1 MFCPE
6 CGKKNENGAQFC
18 EHCGAKIAEESK
30 VVLPKTPRKPMKKK
44 TIVIIS
50 IVSAL
55 VVILVVGGIVLSS
68 NFKPSK
74 IAVNYFVALMNNDTD
89 KIYDYINVPD
99 SEFTTK
105 KMFTEVVDTEKED
118 LLNYKIVSEEKSTD
132 GLSAQVKISYTL
144 EGDKTPLTTTIYLVK
159 DKKNKLLIFDN
170 WKISDGSSLVEED
183 YDITVYKGATVKL
196 EGVEVPEKYKEES
209 ISQRYDTYVIPA
221 IFKGEYDAEV
231 TLKNGLKTKSVLDTT
246 GYDSSLTDFELSEND
261 EVTREQRII
270 AKTIN
275 FSIIY
280 GKTAFG
286 LAKELGI
293 TQREASEYIERYF
306 NQYPRV
312 KEFEKEIVEFT
323 EKNGYTETLFGRRRI
338 IEGINSKNK
347 NIKSQAERMA
357 VNSVIQGTA
366 AEVLKQVMIEIYRY
380 IKDKAGISLL
390 LQVHD
395 ELIFEISLDRLEEYR
410 ENIEKIMKEC
420 VKFDSVPLEIN
431 TNIGVNWAETK

>member
-246 GYDSSLTDFELSEND
+246 GYDSSLTDFELSENEEKELTSSIKDYVSKLYKAALEGKSFDDIKKDYEYKGSDLD
-261 EVTREQRII
+261 ELEKAYRSFASSIKNSGLTKYSLKDVEISRYSINTEGYLYVTVNTEYDYTV
-270 AKTIN
+270 KSY
-275 FSIIY
+275 FSDETVDNDDED
-280 GKTAFG
+280 TAYLTFDYSDGFKLVDMTG
-286 LAKELGI
+286 LA
-293 TQREASEYIERYF
+293 TYFSRY
-306 NQYPRV
+306 
-312 KEFEKEIVEFT
+312 
-323 EKNGYTETLFGRRRI
+323 
-338 IEGINSKNK
+338 
-347 NIKSQAERMA
+347 
-357 VNSVIQGTA
+357 
-366 AEVLKQVMIEIYRY
+366 
-380 IKDKAGISLL
+380 
-390 LQVHD
+390 
-395 ELIFEISLDRLEEYR
+395 
-410 ENIEKIMKEC
+410 
-420 VKFDSVPLEIN
+420 
-431 TNIGVNWAETK
+431 

>member
-55 VVILVVGGIVLSS
+55 VVVLVVGGIVLSS

-209 ISQRYDTYVIPA
+209 ISQRYDTYVIPV

-246 GYDSSLTDFELSEND
+246 GYDSSLTDFELSENEEKELTSSIKDYVSKLYKAALEGKSFDDIKKDYEYKGSDLD
-261 EVTREQRII
+261 ELEKAYKSFASSIKNSGLTKYSLKDVEISRYSINTEGYLYVTVNTEYDYTV
-270 AKTIN
+270 KSY
-275 FSIIY
+275 FSDETVDNDDED
-280 GKTAFG
+280 TAYLTFDYSDGFKLVDMTG
-286 LAKELGI
+286 LA
-293 TQREASEYIERYF
+293 TYFSRY
-306 NQYPRV
+306 
-312 KEFEKEIVEFT
+312 
-323 EKNGYTETLFGRRRI
+323 
-338 IEGINSKNK
+338 
-347 NIKSQAERMA
+347 
-357 VNSVIQGTA
+357 
-366 AEVLKQVMIEIYRY
+366 
-380 IKDKAGISLL
+380 
-390 LQVHD
+390 
-395 ELIFEISLDRLEEYR
+395 
-410 ENIEKIMKEC
+410 
-420 VKFDSVPLEIN
+420 
-431 TNIGVNWAETK
+431 

>member
-18 EHCGAKIAEESK
+18 EYCGAKIAEESK

-231 TLKNGLKTKSVLDTT
+231 TLKNGLKAKSVLDTT
-246 GYDSSLTDFELSEND
+246 GYDSSLTDFELSENEEKELTSSIKDYVSKLYKAALEGKSFDDIKKDYEYKGSDLD
-261 EVTREQRII
+261 ELEKAYRSFASSIKNSGLTKYSLKDVEISRYSINTEGYLYVTVNTEYDYTV
-270 AKTIN
+270 KSY
-275 FSIIY
+275 FSDETVDNDDED
-280 GKTAFG
+280 TAYLTFDYSDGFKLVDMTG
-286 LAKELGI
+286 LA
-293 TQREASEYIERYF
+293 TYFSRY
-306 NQYPRV
+306 
-312 KEFEKEIVEFT
+312 
-323 EKNGYTETLFGRRRI
+323 
-338 IEGINSKNK
+338 
-347 NIKSQAERMA
+347 
-357 VNSVIQGTA
+357 
-366 AEVLKQVMIEIYRY
+366 
-380 IKDKAGISLL
+380 
-390 LQVHD
+390 
-395 ELIFEISLDRLEEYR
+395 
-410 ENIEKIMKEC
+410 
-420 VKFDSVPLEIN
+420 
-431 TNIGVNWAETK
+431 

>member
-105 KMFTEVVDTEKED
+105 KIFTEVVDTKKVD
-118 LLNYKIVSEEKSTD
+118 LLNYKIISEEKSTD
-132 GLSAQVKISYTL
+132 GLSSQVKISYTL
-144 EGDKTPLTTTIYLVK
+144 EGDREPLTTTIYLVK

-246 GYDSSLTDFELSEND
+246 GYDSSLTDFELSENEEKELTSSIKDYVSKLYKAALEGKSFDDIKKDYEYKGSDLD
-261 EVTREQRII
+261 ELEKAYKSFASSIKNSGLTKYSLKDVEISRYSINTEGYLYVTVNTEYDYTV
-270 AKTIN
+270 KSY
-275 FSIIY
+275 FSDETVDNDDED
-280 GKTAFG
+280 TAYLTFDYSDGFKLVDMTG
-286 LAKELGI
+286 LA
-293 TQREASEYIERYF
+293 TYFSRY
-306 NQYPRV
+306 
-312 KEFEKEIVEFT
+312 
-323 EKNGYTETLFGRRRI
+323 
-338 IEGINSKNK
+338 
-347 NIKSQAERMA
+347 
-357 VNSVIQGTA
+357 
-366 AEVLKQVMIEIYRY
+366 
-380 IKDKAGISLL
+380 
-390 LQVHD
+390 
-395 ELIFEISLDRLEEYR
+395 
-410 ENIEKIMKEC
+410 
-420 VKFDSVPLEIN
+420 
-431 TNIGVNWAETK
+431 

>member
-105 KMFTEVVDTEKED
+105 KTFTEVVDTEKED

-246 GYDSSLTDFELSEND
+246 GYDSSLTDFELSENEEKELTSSIKDYVSKLYKAALEGKSFDDIKKDYEYKGSDLD
-261 EVTREQRII
+261 ELEKAYKSFASSIKNSGLTKYSLKDVEISRYSINTEGYLYVTVNTEYDYTV
-270 AKTIN
+270 KSY
-275 FSIIY
+275 FSDETVDNDDED
-280 GKTAFG
+280 TAYLTFDYSDGFKLVDMTG
-286 LAKELGI
+286 LA
-293 TQREASEYIERYF
+293 TYFSRY
-306 NQYPRV
+306 
-312 KEFEKEIVEFT
+312 
-323 EKNGYTETLFGRRRI
+323 
-338 IEGINSKNK
+338 
-347 NIKSQAERMA
+347 
-357 VNSVIQGTA
+357 
-366 AEVLKQVMIEIYRY
+366 
-380 IKDKAGISLL
+380 
-390 LQVHD
+390 
-395 ELIFEISLDRLEEYR
+395 
-410 ENIEKIMKEC
+410 
-420 VKFDSVPLEIN
+420 
-431 TNIGVNWAETK
+431 

>member
-246 GYDSSLTDFELSEND
+246 GYDSSLTDFELSENEEKELTSSIKDYVSKLYKAALEGKSFDDIKKDYEYKGSDLD
-261 EVTREQRII
+261 ELEKAYKSFASSIKNSGLTKYSLKDVEISRYSINTEGYLYVTVNTEYDYTV
-270 AKTIN
+270 KSY
-275 FSIIY
+275 FSDETVDNDDED
-280 GKTAFG
+280 TAYLTFDYSDDFKLVDMTG
-286 LAKELGI
+286 LA
-293 TQREASEYIERYF
+293 TYFSRY
-306 NQYPRV
+306 
-312 KEFEKEIVEFT
+312 
-323 EKNGYTETLFGRRRI
+323 
-338 IEGINSKNK
+338 
-347 NIKSQAERMA
+347 
-357 VNSVIQGTA
+357 
-366 AEVLKQVMIEIYRY
+366 
-380 IKDKAGISLL
+380 
-390 LQVHD
+390 
-395 ELIFEISLDRLEEYR
+395 
-410 ENIEKIMKEC
+410 
-420 VKFDSVPLEIN
+420 
-431 TNIGVNWAETK
+431 

>member
-55 VVILVVGGIVLSS
+55 VVVLVVGGIVLSS

-246 GYDSSLTDFELSEND
+246 GYDSSLTDFELSENEEKELTSSIKDYVSKLYKAALEGKSFDDIKKDYEYKGSDLD
-261 EVTREQRII
+261 ELEKAYKSFASSIKNSGLTKYSLKDVEISRYSINTEGYLYVTVNTEYDYTV
-270 AKTIN
+270 KSY
-275 FSIIY
+275 FSDETVDNDDED
-280 GKTAFG
+280 TAYLTFDYSDGFKLVDMTG
-286 LAKELGI
+286 LA
-293 TQREASEYIERYF
+293 TYFSRY
-306 NQYPRV
+306 
-312 KEFEKEIVEFT
+312 
-323 EKNGYTETLFGRRRI
+323 
-338 IEGINSKNK
+338 
-347 NIKSQAERMA
+347 
-357 VNSVIQGTA
+357 
-366 AEVLKQVMIEIYRY
+366 
-380 IKDKAGISLL
+380 
-390 LQVHD
+390 
-395 ELIFEISLDRLEEYR
+395 
-410 ENIEKIMKEC
+410 
-420 VKFDSVPLEIN
+420 
-431 TNIGVNWAETK
+431 

>member
-18 EHCGAKIAEESK
+18 EYCGAKIAEESK

-89 KIYDYINVPD
+89 KIYDYINVPN

-246 GYDSSLTDFELSEND
+246 GYDSSLTDFELSENEEKELTSSIKDYVSKLYKAALEGKSFDDIKKDYEYKGSDLD
-261 EVTREQRII
+261 ELEKAYKSFASSIKNSGLTKYSLKDVEISRYSINTEGYLYVTVNTEYDYTV
-270 AKTIN
+270 KSY
-275 FSIIY
+275 FSDETVDNDDED
-280 GKTAFG
+280 TAYLTFDYSDGFKLVDMTG
-286 LAKELGI
+286 LA
-293 TQREASEYIERYF
+293 TYFSRY
-306 NQYPRV
+306 
-312 KEFEKEIVEFT
+312 
-323 EKNGYTETLFGRRRI
+323 
-338 IEGINSKNK
+338 
-347 NIKSQAERMA
+347 
-357 VNSVIQGTA
+357 
-366 AEVLKQVMIEIYRY
+366 
-380 IKDKAGISLL
+380 
-390 LQVHD
+390 
-395 ELIFEISLDRLEEYR
+395 
-410 ENIEKIMKEC
+410 
-420 VKFDSVPLEIN
+420 
-431 TNIGVNWAETK
+431 

>member
-18 EHCGAKIAEESK
+18 EYCGAKIAEESK

-55 VVILVVGGIVLSS
+55 VVVLVVGGIVLSS

-246 GYDSSLTDFELSEND
+246 GYDSSLTDFELSENEEKELTSSIKDYVSKLYKAALEGKSFDDIKKDYEYKGSDLD
-261 EVTREQRII
+261 ELEKAYKSFASSIKNSGLTKYSLKDVEISRYSINTEGYLYVTVNTEYDYTV
-270 AKTIN
+270 KSY
-275 FSIIY
+275 FSDETVDNDDED
-280 GKTAFG
+280 TAYLTFDYSDGFKLVDMTG
-286 LAKELGI
+286 LA
-293 TQREASEYIERYF
+293 TYFSRY
-306 NQYPRV
+306 
-312 KEFEKEIVEFT
+312 
-323 EKNGYTETLFGRRRI
+323 
-338 IEGINSKNK
+338 
-347 NIKSQAERMA
+347 
-357 VNSVIQGTA
+357 
-366 AEVLKQVMIEIYRY
+366 
-380 IKDKAGISLL
+380 
-390 LQVHD
+390 
-395 ELIFEISLDRLEEYR
+395 
-410 ENIEKIMKEC
+410 
-420 VKFDSVPLEIN
+420 
-431 TNIGVNWAETK
+431 

>member
-89 KIYDYINVPD
+89 KIYDYINVPN

-246 GYDSSLTDFELSEND
+246 GYDSSLTDFELSENEEKELTSSIKDYVSKLYKAALEGKSFDDIKKDYEYKGSDLD
-261 EVTREQRII
+261 ELEKAYKSFASSIKNSGLTKYSLKDVEISRYSINTEGYLYVTVNTEYDYTV
-270 AKTIN
+270 KSY
-275 FSIIY
+275 FSDETVDNDDED
-280 GKTAFG
+280 TAYLTFDYSDGFKLVDMTG
-286 LAKELGI
+286 LA
-293 TQREASEYIERYF
+293 TYFSRY
-306 NQYPRV
+306 
-312 KEFEKEIVEFT
+312 
-323 EKNGYTETLFGRRRI
+323 
-338 IEGINSKNK
+338 
-347 NIKSQAERMA
+347 
-357 VNSVIQGTA
+357 
-366 AEVLKQVMIEIYRY
+366 
-380 IKDKAGISLL
+380 
-390 LQVHD
+390 
-395 ELIFEISLDRLEEYR
+395 
-410 ENIEKIMKEC
+410 
-420 VKFDSVPLEIN
+420 
-431 TNIGVNWAETK
+431 

>member
-30 VVLPKTPRKPMKKK
+30 VVLPKTTRKTMKKK

-246 GYDSSLTDFELSEND
+246 GYDSSLTDFELSENEEKELTSSIKDYVSKLYKAALEGKSFDDIKKDYEYKGSDLD
-261 EVTREQRII
+261 ELEKAYKSFASSIKNSGLTKYSLKDVEISRYSINTEGYLYVTVNTEYDYTV
-270 AKTIN
+270 KSY
-275 FSIIY
+275 FSDETVDNDDED
-280 GKTAFG
+280 TAYLTFDYSDGFKLVDMTG
-286 LAKELGI
+286 LA
-293 TQREASEYIERYF
+293 TYFSRY
-306 NQYPRV
+306 
-312 KEFEKEIVEFT
+312 
-323 EKNGYTETLFGRRRI
+323 
-338 IEGINSKNK
+338 
-347 NIKSQAERMA
+347 
-357 VNSVIQGTA
+357 
-366 AEVLKQVMIEIYRY
+366 
-380 IKDKAGISLL
+380 
-390 LQVHD
+390 
-395 ELIFEISLDRLEEYR
+395 
-410 ENIEKIMKEC
+410 
-420 VKFDSVPLEIN
+420 
-431 TNIGVNWAETK
+431 

>member
-74 IAVNYFVALMNNDTD
+74 IAVNYFVALMNNDTN

-246 GYDSSLTDFELSEND
+246 GYDSSLTDFELSENEEKELTSSIKDYVSKLYKAALEGKSFDDIKKDYEYKGSDLD
-261 EVTREQRII
+261 ELEKAYKSFASSIKNSGLTKYSLKDVEISRYSINTEGYLYVTVNTEYDYTV
-270 AKTIN
+270 KSY
-275 FSIIY
+275 FSDETVDNDDED
-280 GKTAFG
+280 TAYLTFDYSDGFKLVDMTG
-286 LAKELGI
+286 LA
-293 TQREASEYIERYF
+293 TYFSRY
-306 NQYPRV
+306 
-312 KEFEKEIVEFT
+312 
-323 EKNGYTETLFGRRRI
+323 
-338 IEGINSKNK
+338 
-347 NIKSQAERMA
+347 
-357 VNSVIQGTA
+357 
-366 AEVLKQVMIEIYRY
+366 
-380 IKDKAGISLL
+380 
-390 LQVHD
+390 
-395 ELIFEISLDRLEEYR
+395 
-410 ENIEKIMKEC
+410 
-420 VKFDSVPLEIN
+420 
-431 TNIGVNWAETK
+431 

>member
-144 EGDKTPLTTTIYLVK
+144 EGNKTPLTTTIYLVK

-246 GYDSSLTDFELSEND
+246 GYDSSLTDFELSENEEKELTSSIKDYVSKLYKAALEGKSFDDIKKDYEYKGSDLD
-261 EVTREQRII
+261 ELEKAYKSFASSIKNSGLTKYSLKDVEISRYSINTEGYLYVTVNTEYDYTV
-270 AKTIN
+270 KSY
-275 FSIIY
+275 FSDETVDNDDED
-280 GKTAFG
+280 TAYLTFDYSDGFKLVDMTG
-286 LAKELGI
+286 LA
-293 TQREASEYIERYF
+293 TYFSRY
-306 NQYPRV
+306 
-312 KEFEKEIVEFT
+312 
-323 EKNGYTETLFGRRRI
+323 
-338 IEGINSKNK
+338 
-347 NIKSQAERMA
+347 
-357 VNSVIQGTA
+357 
-366 AEVLKQVMIEIYRY
+366 
-380 IKDKAGISLL
+380 
-390 LQVHD
+390 
-395 ELIFEISLDRLEEYR
+395 
-410 ENIEKIMKEC
+410 
-420 VKFDSVPLEIN
+420 
-431 TNIGVNWAETK
+431 

>member
-30 VVLPKTPRKPMKKK
+30 VVLPKAPRKPMKKK

-246 GYDSSLTDFELSEND
+246 GYDSSLTDFELSENEEKELTSSIKDYVSKLYKAALEGKSFDDIKKDYEYKGSDLD
-261 EVTREQRII
+261 ELEKAYKSFASSIKNSGLTKYSLKDVEISRYSINTEGYLYVTVNTEYDYTV
-270 AKTIN
+270 KSY
-275 FSIIY
+275 FSDETVDNDDED
-280 GKTAFG
+280 TAYLTFDYSDGFKLVDMTG
-286 LAKELGI
+286 LA
-293 TQREASEYIERYF
+293 TYFSRY
-306 NQYPRV
+306 
-312 KEFEKEIVEFT
+312 
-323 EKNGYTETLFGRRRI
+323 
-338 IEGINSKNK
+338 
-347 NIKSQAERMA
+347 
-357 VNSVIQGTA
+357 
-366 AEVLKQVMIEIYRY
+366 
-380 IKDKAGISLL
+380 
-390 LQVHD
+390 
-395 ELIFEISLDRLEEYR
+395 
-410 ENIEKIMKEC
+410 
-420 VKFDSVPLEIN
+420 
-431 TNIGVNWAETK
+431 

>member
-18 EHCGAKIAEESK
+18 EYCGAKIAEESK

-159 DKKNKLLIFDN
+159 DKKRFSQDISNLRSFKTSEVFYCCSLI
-170 WKISDGSSLVEED
+170 
-183 YDITVYKGATVKL
+183 
-196 EGVEVPEKYKEES
+196 
-209 ISQRYDTYVIPA
+209 
-221 IFKGEYDAEV
+221 
-231 TLKNGLKTKSVLDTT
+231 
-246 GYDSSLTDFELSEND
+246 LS
-261 EVTREQRII
+261 
-270 AKTIN
+270 
-275 FSIIY
+275 
-280 GKTAFG
+280 
-286 LAKELGI
+286 
-293 TQREASEYIERYF
+293 
-306 NQYPRV
+306 
-312 KEFEKEIVEFT
+312 
-323 EKNGYTETLFGRRRI
+323 
-338 IEGINSKNK
+338 
-347 NIKSQAERMA
+347 
-357 VNSVIQGTA
+357 
-366 AEVLKQVMIEIYRY
+366 
-380 IKDKAGISLL
+380 
-390 LQVHD
+390 
-395 ELIFEISLDRLEEYR
+395 
-410 ENIEKIMKEC
+410 
-420 VKFDSVPLEIN
+420 
-431 TNIGVNWAETK
+431 

>member
-18 EHCGAKIAEESK
+18 EYCGAKITEESK

-246 GYDSSLTDFELSEND
+246 GYDSSLTDFELSENEEKELTSSIKDYVSKLYKAALEGKSFDDIKKDYEYKGSDLD
-261 EVTREQRII
+261 ELEKAYKSFASSIKNSGLTKYSLKDVEISRYSINTEGYLYVTVNTEYDYTV
-270 AKTIN
+270 KSY
-275 FSIIY
+275 FSDETVDNDDED
-280 GKTAFG
+280 TAYLTFDYSDGFKLVDMTG
-286 LAKELGI
+286 LA
-293 TQREASEYIERYF
+293 TYFSRY
-306 NQYPRV
+306 
-312 KEFEKEIVEFT
+312 
-323 EKNGYTETLFGRRRI
+323 
-338 IEGINSKNK
+338 
-347 NIKSQAERMA
+347 
-357 VNSVIQGTA
+357 
-366 AEVLKQVMIEIYRY
+366 
-380 IKDKAGISLL
+380 
-390 LQVHD
+390 
-395 ELIFEISLDRLEEYR
+395 
-410 ENIEKIMKEC
+410 
-420 VKFDSVPLEIN
+420 
-431 TNIGVNWAETK
+431 

>member
-18 EHCGAKIAEESK
+18 EYCGAKIAEESK

-246 GYDSSLTDFELSEND
+246 GYDSSLTDFELSENEEKELTSSIKDYVSKLYKAALEGKSFDDIKKDYEYKGSDLD
-261 EVTREQRII
+261 ELEKAYKSFASSIKNSGLTKYSLKDVEISRYSINTEGYLYVTVNTEYDYTV
-270 AKTIN
+270 KSY
-275 FSIIY
+275 FSDETVDNDDED
-280 GKTAFG
+280 TAYLTFDYSDGFKLVDMTG
-286 LAKELGI
+286 LA
-293 TQREASEYIERYF
+293 TYFSRY
-306 NQYPRV
+306 
-312 KEFEKEIVEFT
+312 
-323 EKNGYTETLFGRRRI
+323 
-338 IEGINSKNK
+338 
-347 NIKSQAERMA
+347 
-357 VNSVIQGTA
+357 
-366 AEVLKQVMIEIYRY
+366 
-380 IKDKAGISLL
+380 
-390 LQVHD
+390 
-395 ELIFEISLDRLEEYR
+395 
-410 ENIEKIMKEC
+410 
-420 VKFDSVPLEIN
+420 
-431 TNIGVNWAETK
+431 

>member
-246 GYDSSLTDFELSEND
+246 GYDSSLTDFELSENEEKELTSSIKDYVSKLYKAALEGKSFDDIKKDYEYKGSDLD
-261 EVTREQRII
+261 ELEKAYKSFASSIKNSGLTKYSLKDVEISRYSINTEGYLYVTVNTEYDYTV
-270 AKTIN
+270 KSY
-275 FSIIY
+275 FSDETVDNDDED
-280 GKTAFG
+280 TAYLTFDYSDGFKLVDMTG
-286 LAKELGI
+286 LA
-293 TQREASEYIERYF
+293 TYFSRY
-306 NQYPRV
+306 
-312 KEFEKEIVEFT
+312 
-323 EKNGYTETLFGRRRI
+323 
-338 IEGINSKNK
+338 
-347 NIKSQAERMA
+347 
-357 VNSVIQGTA
+357 
-366 AEVLKQVMIEIYRY
+366 
-380 IKDKAGISLL
+380 
-390 LQVHD
+390 
-395 ELIFEISLDRLEEYR
+395 
-410 ENIEKIMKEC
+410 
-420 VKFDSVPLEIN
+420 
-431 TNIGVNWAETK
+431 

>member
-74 IAVNYFVALMNNDTD
+74 IAVNYFVALMNNDTN

-246 GYDSSLTDFELSEND
+246 GYDSSLTDFELSENEEKELTSSIKDYVSKLYKAALEGKSFDDIKKDYEYKGSDLD
-261 EVTREQRII
+261 ELEKAYRSFASSIKNSGLTKYSLKDVEISRYSINTEGYLYVTVNTEYDYTV
-270 AKTIN
+270 KSY
-275 FSIIY
+275 FSDETVDNDDED
-280 GKTAFG
+280 TAYLTFDYSDGFKLVDMTG
-286 LAKELGI
+286 LA
-293 TQREASEYIERYF
+293 TYFSRY
-306 NQYPRV
+306 
-312 KEFEKEIVEFT
+312 
-323 EKNGYTETLFGRRRI
+323 
-338 IEGINSKNK
+338 
-347 NIKSQAERMA
+347 
-357 VNSVIQGTA
+357 
-366 AEVLKQVMIEIYRY
+366 
-380 IKDKAGISLL
+380 
-390 LQVHD
+390 
-395 ELIFEISLDRLEEYR
+395 
-410 ENIEKIMKEC
+410 
-420 VKFDSVPLEIN
+420 
-431 TNIGVNWAETK
+431 

>member
-55 VVILVVGGIVLSS
+55 VIILVVGGIVLSS

-246 GYDSSLTDFELSEND
+246 GYDSSLTDFELSENEEKELTSSIKDYVSKLYKAALEGKSFDDIKKDYEYKGSDLD
-261 EVTREQRII
+261 ELEKAYKSFASSIKNSGLTKYSLKDVEISRYSINTEGYLYVTVNTEYDYTV
-270 AKTIN
+270 KSY
-275 FSIIY
+275 FSDETVDNDDED
-280 GKTAFG
+280 TAYLTFDYSDGFKLVDMTG
-286 LAKELGI
+286 LA
-293 TQREASEYIERYF
+293 TYFSRY
-306 NQYPRV
+306 
-312 KEFEKEIVEFT
+312 
-323 EKNGYTETLFGRRRI
+323 
-338 IEGINSKNK
+338 
-347 NIKSQAERMA
+347 
-357 VNSVIQGTA
+357 
-366 AEVLKQVMIEIYRY
+366 
-380 IKDKAGISLL
+380 
-390 LQVHD
+390 
-395 ELIFEISLDRLEEYR
+395 
-410 ENIEKIMKEC
+410 
-420 VKFDSVPLEIN
+420 
-431 TNIGVNWAETK
+431 